1 MMTGV
6 VCSSVVSDAVAA
18 ARKDACK
25 AIDDFK
31 SHPMVYVEFA
41 AKADELKNA
50 INKAE
55 TIIEIN
61 RIMKRAHAKDRWDLA

>member
-6 VCSSVVSDAVAA
+6 VCSSVVSDAIKV

-31 SHPMVYVEFA
+31 CHPRVYPEFA
-41 AKADELKNA
+41 AKAKELKDA